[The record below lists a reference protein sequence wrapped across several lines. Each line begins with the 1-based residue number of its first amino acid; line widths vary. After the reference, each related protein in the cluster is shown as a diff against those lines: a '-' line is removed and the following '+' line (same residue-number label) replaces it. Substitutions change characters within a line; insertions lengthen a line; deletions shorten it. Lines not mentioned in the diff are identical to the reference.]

1 MKDNLVVKH
10 NDLVTAS
17 YAMTRHEQNLLLSC
31 ISQIDSRKRLD
42 EGQVF
47 TLTVEQAR
55 DLFYNGN
62 DQNHAYRDLK
72 TASERLFER
81 KIRLQLDNGKELLTR
96 FVQSV
101 IFDPEAGAVNIRFA
115 TDIYPYLSE
124 LEKNFTKY
132 RLANI
137 VQLTSVYAVRLY
149 ELLIC
154 WLGQGLHNKEF
165 DIDEFRRLM
174 GIDDKYSQFGELKKR
189 VIVPALEQIN
199 EFTDHEIRVSY
210 RKVGRTFRFI
220 RFSFN
225 VKDREKPKAIE
236 TTTKPSKRSKT
247 QNRPLSEPFRDPN
260 TLDLFTGS
268 TDNEKQPAWQIKGL
282 TDKQINKIAIYAD
295 EFTSANNKLMSPS
308 FKGDYNDLINLWRPM
323 LKDPTQ
329 VIKFAK
335 IQELLDRKKQN

>member
-62 DQNHAYRDLK
+62 DQYNAYRDLK

-165 DIDEFRRLM
+165 DIDDFRRLM

-199 EFTDHEIRVSY
+199 EFTDHQIRVSY
-210 RKVGRTFRFI
+210 RKVGRVFRFI
-220 RFSFN
+220 AFSFN
-225 VKDREKPKAIE
+225 AKDV
-236 TTTKPSKRSKT
+236 
-247 QNRPLSEPFRDPN
+247 
-260 TLDLFTGS
+260 
-268 TDNEKQPAWQIKGL
+268 KQPKIGVLPQI
-282 TDKQINKIAIYAD
+282 QRNAQ
-295 EFTSANNKLMSPS
+295 NKL
-308 FKGDYNDLINLWRPM
+308 KG
-323 LKDPTQ
+323 
-329 VIKFAK
+329 AK
-335 IQELLDRKKQN
+335 

>member
-1 MKDNLVVKH
+1 MKDNLVVQH

-62 DQNHAYRDLK
+62 DQYNAYRDLK

-96 FVQSV
+96 FCTVCYLWPRSQ
-101 IFDPEAGAVNIRFA
+101 GAVNIRFA

-137 VQLTSVYAVRLY
+137 VS
-149 ELLIC
+149 
-154 WLGQGLHNKEF
+154 
-165 DIDEFRRLM
+165 
-174 GIDDKYSQFGELKKR
+174 
-189 VIVPALEQIN
+189 
-199 EFTDHEIRVSY
+199 
-210 RKVGRTFRFI
+210 
-220 RFSFN
+220 
-225 VKDREKPKAIE
+225 
-236 TTTKPSKRSKT
+236 
-247 QNRPLSEPFRDPN
+247 
-260 TLDLFTGS
+260 
-268 TDNEKQPAWQIKGL
+268 
-282 TDKQINKIAIYAD
+282 
-295 EFTSANNKLMSPS
+295 
-308 FKGDYNDLINLWRPM
+308 
-323 LKDPTQ
+323 
-329 VIKFAK
+329 
-335 IQELLDRKKQN
+335 